1 MTSDHSM
8 TKAEDLCL
16 MVPGETIF
24 TIFLSLHVERKKVS
38 WGLLVDTV

>member
-8 TKAEDLCL
+8 MKAEDLCL
-16 MVPGETIF
+16 MVRGETIF
-24 TIFLSLHVERKKVS
+24 TIFLSLHMERKELS